1 MKEMFRSFRIFT
13 GNYTIKNVLQLIL
26 VFCAIFGAMSLVNMI
41 EVPEDSFAAG
51 FFASFVPAF
60 SMFIPLS
67 GGFMLN
73 AIYSYNMQ
81 ITPGYKYLH
90 SIPSSK
96 KSYVQAILAGNLAA
110 FLVMLLAMGLQIL
123 LFSIFQIGAS
133 PIFSA
138 VISLLAIG
146 IINLL
151 GNTKRQWLRMVLLM
165 PVFILAGGLFG
176 YSAAMIEDGERIP
189 DIILWIALGVS
200 AAVYIIGL
208 IYTLTS
214 SAKKWRRSE

>member
-13 GNYTIKNVLQLIL
+13 GNYTIKNVLQMIL
-26 VFCAIFGAMSLVNMI
+26 VFCAIFGAMSLLSMV
-41 EVPEDSFAAG
+41 EVPEKSFAAG
-51 FFASFVPAF
+51 FFASFLPAF

-67 GGFMLN
+67 GGLMLN

-90 SIPSSK
+90 SIPCGK
-96 KSYVQAILAGNLAA
+96 KGYVQAILAGNIVA
-110 FLVMLLAMGLQIL
+110 FLVMLLAIGLQIL
-123 LFSIFQIGAS
+123 LFSIFGLGAS

-146 IINLL
+146 LINLL

-165 PVFILAGGLFG
+165 PVFILAGVLFG
-176 YSAAMIEDGERIP
+176 YSAALSENGERFP

-200 AAVYIIGL
+200 AAVYLIGL
-208 IYTLTS
+208 IYTLATS
-214 SAKKWRRSE
+214 ARKWRRSE